1 MATSNVAYG
10 LGVVLTGCLGII
22 SILIANSK
30 TPAINSL
37 YGTTS
42 TLILL
47 YSIGASLLMYCM
59 MMYLFTAFPTYQTL
73 YILGFNILL
82 LFISFVTVFFNPWKV
97 KARKD
102 GASGIDTSDPAFLSF
117 AIASSLAL
125 GLYISLLLIYK
136 NSENLK
142 TILLLTNLL
151 IVPSFFLTTGFINS
165 FALNDFTHNF

>member
-59 MMYLFTAFPTYQTL
+59 MIRL
-73 YILGFNILL
+73 ILILKIFHNI
-82 LFISFVTVFFNPWKV
+82 I
-97 KARKD
+97 
-102 GASGIDTSDPAFLSF
+102 
-117 AIASSLAL
+117 
-125 GLYISLLLIYK
+125 K
-136 NSENLK
+136 NIK
-142 TILLLTNLL
+142 K
-151 IVPSFFLTTGFINS
+151 
-165 FALNDFTHNF
+165 